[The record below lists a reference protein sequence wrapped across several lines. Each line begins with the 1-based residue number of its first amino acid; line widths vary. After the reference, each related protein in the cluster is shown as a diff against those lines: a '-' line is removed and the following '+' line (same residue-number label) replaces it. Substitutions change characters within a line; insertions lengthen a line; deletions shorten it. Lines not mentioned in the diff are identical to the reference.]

1 MNQLYLEVDAV
12 LRHLEIKE
20 LQRNFGVA
28 EARLVGSKKAFAH
41 ATQSLTI
48 KLKDLK
54 DFMRPDTQKCRLDM
68 IVNMPGFGRP
78 NLEANIRE
86 AEENIA
92 LFEDLLPVR
101 TEAEQK
107 AKLNECVAELA
118 GEPYFQDLL
127 KFVKTVNEVFALFDQ
142 INNAWAVQK
151 PYLFAKLMTYVSL
164 KSDMEKIMPLLP
176 QRSARKFGFCFADV
190 LLSGAKIILPEVL
203 LKEFPDLRQACAEE
217 IQMCRQSIVGYRA
230 RQAEMELRDRQSELL
245 RTIGRDIQELET
257 LCLNSSESKE
267 AIAALEERE
276 YTLTGTMILR
286 ERFRNVPQD
295 HPINQMLGQLGEA
308 ELEEAQAG
316 FGKALRALDAERS
329 VLFNTIRMQPSA
341 KALLE

>member
-1 MNQLYLEVDAV
+1 
-12 LRHLEIKE
+12 
-20 LQRNFGVA
+20 
-28 EARLVGSKKAFAH
+28 
-41 ATQSLTI
+41 
-48 KLKDLK
+48 
-54 DFMRPDTQKCRLDM
+54 
-68 IVNMPGFGRP
+68 
-78 NLEANIRE
+78 
-86 AEENIA
+86 
-92 LFEDLLPVR
+92 
-101 TEAEQK
+101 
-107 AKLNECVAELA
+107 
-118 GEPYFQDLL
+118 
-127 KFVKTVNEVFALFDQ
+127 
-142 INNAWAVQK
+142 
-151 PYLFAKLMTYVSL
+151 
-164 KSDMEKIMPLLP
+164 
-176 QRSARKFGFCFADV
+176 
-190 LLSGAKIILPEVL
+190 
-203 LKEFPDLRQACAEE
+203 
-217 IQMCRQSIVGYRA
+217 
-230 RQAEMELRDRQSELL
+230 MELRDRQSELL